1 MKIKL
6 NSHAEF
12 SLKKPIETLSMTIV
26 VRAVIHENNKYYLQV
41 FAGECLFLIMKNIK
55 ILFFDRIGV
64 SQETDVN
71 KTKCFKRVWYLP
83 QLVFLK

>member
-6 NSHAEF
+6 NSHAELP
-12 SLKKPIETLSMTIV
+12 LKKPIETLSMTIL
-26 VRAVIHENNKYYLQV
+26 VRAVIHENNKYFLQV
-41 FAGECLFLIMKNIK
+41 FAGECQFLIMKNIK

-71 KTKCFKRVWYLP
+71 KTKCFKRV
-83 QLVFLK
+83 